1 MCKFYLSIFIL
12 SIAFYLPTTLL
23 ASRTIQVSA
32 DRPLNRLDIA
42 IEKANAGDTIKVYSG
57 QYSGPLKINKALT
70 LIGYDWPV
78 IDGKNQGTVI
88 EFAASGI
95 HIEGFTIKN
104 SGISLSKE
112 DAGISVN
119 APNAVIENNRIQ
131 HVLFGIYLRQAHDSI
146 IRNNV
151 ISGKEELAIPRRGD
165 LVRVW
170 YSDSVLIENNNIQ
183 HGRDVIIWFSKGSIL
198 RKNKMTNA
206 RYGVHFMYSDD
217 CIIED
222 NISMRNSVGVYLMY
236 SRRLILKH
244 NTIAYNRG
252 ATGFGI
258 GLKDFDDGILTE
270 NLIVDN
276 QIGIFVDNSPREVES
291 SMNYEGNVIAYN
303 DVGISLLSF
312 ILRSHIIKNSFI
324 ENHEQ
329 VAINSSGSANE
340 NGNPAG
346 NQWTNNYWSDY
357 AGYDQNH
364 DGNGDIPYKSEKLFE
379 NLMAQNPKL
388 RLFIY
393 SPAVQALEFAAR
405 TFPLVK
411 PTPKLTDPNPRMK
424 PYIPVGLASVNLPTQ
439 WGLIITAFSLFI
451 FGGITLR
458 FSKKSRKRKQSES
471 TFELGSGK
479 SAGSMIQVE
488 NLVKRFGKLI
498 AVNNISFSVKK
509 GEAVAFWGSNGAGKT
524 TVLRC
529 LLGIISHEG
538 KIHINGF
545 DVLKAGKKARELIGF
560 VPQEISFHDNLS
572 VKETLEF
579 YAQLKRTTPESVEDW
594 IKRLGLNPH
603 LEKTIKE
610 LSGGMKQKLA
620 LAIALLANPPIL
632 LLDEPTAN
640 LDMHSRDDFLEL
652 LAILKREGKT
662 IVFSSHR
669 LEEVFSFADRVLI
682 LDQGSLIADCPPEEV
697 YEKLGK
703 KSFLLLH
710 VPDSQTDSAIK
721 VLKDNGFAV
730 SQNGVG
736 IKVKVNSH
744 LKGEPIT
751 ILASE
756 GIPVNN
762 FDYEVES

>member
-1 MCKFYLSIFIL
+1 MHKFCIPSTIL
-12 SIAFYLPTTLL
+12 SVVLWLTTLH
-23 ASRTIQVSA
+23 ASQTIQVSPDA
-32 DRPLNRLDIA
+32 PINSLDIA

-57 QYSGPLKINKALT
+57 QYLGPLKINKALT

-78 IDGKNQGTVI
+78 VDGKNQGVVI
-88 EFAASGI
+88 EFLASNI
-95 HIEGFTIKN
+95 HLKGFVIKN

-131 HVLFGIYLRQAHDSI
+131 HVLFGIYLRQAHHAI
-146 IRNNV
+146 IRNNE

-222 NISMRNSVGVYLMY
+222 NISMGNSVGVYLMY

-291 SMNYEGNVIAYN
+291 SMYYVGNVIAYN

-312 ILRSHIIKNSFI
+312 ILRSHVTGNSFI
-324 ENHEQ
+324 ENYEQ
-329 VAINSSGSANE
+329 VAINSSSNA
-340 NGNPAG
+340 NGNELGG
-346 NQWTNNYWSDY
+346 NQWKNNYWSDY
-357 AGYDQNH
+357 AGYDQND
-364 DGNGDIPYKSEKLFE
+364 DGNGDIAYKSEKLFE
-379 NLMAQNPKL
+379 NLMAQHRKL

-393 SPAVQALEFAAR
+393 SPAIQAIDFAAK

-411 PTPKLTDPNPRMK
+411 PTPKLTDPNPKMK
-424 PYIPVGLASVNLPTQ
+424 PYIPAGLASVNLPTQ
-439 WGLIITAFSLFI
+439 WRLIIVAFSLFI
-451 FGGITLR
+451 FGVITLR
-458 FSKKSRKRKQSES
+458 FSRKSRKRKRSES
-471 TFELGSGK
+471 TFELR
-479 SAGSMIQVE
+479 ADQNAEPMIQVT
-488 NLVKRFGKLI
+488 NLIKRFGKLI
-498 AVNNISFSVKK
+498 AVNNVSFFVE
-509 GEAVAFWGSNGAGKT
+509 GGDAVAFWGSNGAGKT

-529 LLGIISHEG
+529 LLGIIPQEG

-545 DVLKAGKKARELIGF
+545 DVLKAGKEARELIGF

-579 YAQLKRTTPESVEDW
+579 YAQLKKTSPESIESW
-594 IKRLGLNPH
+594 IEKLGLKPH
-603 LEKTIKE
+603 LSKTIKE

-620 LAIALLANPPIL
+620 LAIALLADPPIL
-632 LLDEPTAN
+632 FLDEPTAN

-652 LAILKREGKT
+652 LTLLKKEGKT

-682 LDQGSLIADCPPEEV
+682 LDQGNLIADCPPTEV
-697 YEKLGK
+697 YERLGK
-703 KSFLLLH
+703 QSFLLLY
-710 VPDSQTDSAIK
+710 VSQKQRDSAIK
-721 VLKDNGFAV
+721 ILGEKGFAV

-736 IKVKVNSH
+736 IKVKVDSH
-744 LKGEPIT
+744 RKGQPISM
-751 ILASE
+751 LAAE
-756 GIPVNN
+756 GISVNN
-762 FDYEVES
+762 FEYEIEK